1 MIGNEFSSFV
11 CRIDVLRQRHFQKKQ
26 YMYYSIYQYSL
37 QMTTILCYRPSM
49 QFTFNRNLGDQQ
61 PRNMDCH
68 KQFHTELQTACRCS
82 SWQSVDHGVF
92 LHRRNVLHT
101 QVSTTIKH
109 RHKHVYLS
117 CVQNTS
123 VKILFFISACI
134 CLIVIFNKS
143 PWRQASFSCL
153 FVDGYQ
159 SYTILYDILSI
170 KYTFLKDTVV

>member
-92 LHRRNVLHT
+92 LFRRNVLCT
-101 QVSTTIKH
+101 QVSTTTFKYIV
-109 RHKHVYLS
+109 RV
-117 CVQNTS
+117 
-123 VKILFFISACI
+123 
-134 CLIVIFNKS
+134 LIVRVKNFRKKYLYTLLYNK
-143 PWRQASFSCL
+143 
-153 FVDGYQ
+153 V
-159 SYTILYDILSI
+159 INN
-170 KYTFLKDTVV
+170 